1 MRTKILF
8 FLSVLVF
15 TIHAQTTVLGVDTI
29 WKSGPIN
36 KRINLVIM
44 GDGYTSSEM
53 ALFSTDVTNIFNYM
67 FTTPPFSYYKNYFN
81 VFAIK
86 CASPQSGVTH
96 PGTATDVTEP
106 ASPIYFINN
115 SFDTRFDNFN
125 THRLIYSNN
134 SAAIY
139 NVTAGY
145 FPNYDQLVIL
155 GNSPE
160 YGGAGGAYAVSSTNS
175 NSREIVMHELG
186 HSFAGLADE
195 YWAGPSYATEKPNM
209 TADNNPGTVKWTQWM
224 GINSIGTYPYT
235 STSPGNA
242 WFRPHQNCKMRFLNS
257 PFCSVCKETII
268 EKIHDLTNPIDSYKP
283 TATTITYS
291 NSAGPW
297 YKIKSVKPEPNTLQI
312 QWDIDGTVLGTNVD
326 SVQVLE
332 GMLHNGTNYL
342 TVNVIDTTTVSKSID
357 PHMISHNYRVIW
369 GINYSNV
376 GITEIVPQ
384 IEYHVFPNP
393 TSNVVSVKYNLLKD
407 AEIGFS
413 VVDING
419 KTVMEIKSKTQQQGE
434 HQSEINI
441 SSLPSG
447 NYFLSIHLNNQ
458 NLNNKFV
465 ILK

>member
-1 MRTKILF
+1 MNTKILI
-8 FLSVLVF
+8 FLSVLSV
-15 TIHAQTTVLGVDTI
+15 TIRAQTTVLGVDTI

-53 ALFSTDVTNIFNYM
+53 SLFSTDVTNVFNYM
-67 FTTPPFSYYKNYFN
+67 FNTLPFSYYKNYFN

-96 PGTATDVTEP
+96 LGTATDVTEP
-106 ASPIYFINN
+106 ASPLYNVNN
-115 SFDTRFDNFN
+115 CFNTRFDNYSI
-125 THRLIYSNN
+125 HRLIYSNN

-195 YWAGPSYATEKPNM
+195 YWAGENFATEKPNM
-209 TADNNPGTVKWTQWM
+209 TADNNPGTIKWFPWM
-224 GINSIGTYPYT
+224 GINLIGAYSYGTTAPA
-235 STSPGNA
+235 NA

-257 PFCSVCKETII
+257 PFCSVCKEIII
-268 EKIHDLTNPIDSYKP
+268 EKIHDLTNPIDLYEPSN
-283 TATTITYS
+283 ATVAYS
-291 NSAGPW
+291 ASNTKF
-297 YKIKSVKPEPNTLQI
+297 KIKTIQPNPNTLQTT
-312 QWDIDGTVLGTNVD
+312 WDINGLSLARNID
-326 SVQVLE
+326 SVNVQE
-332 GMLHNGTNYL
+332 SSLHNGTNVL
-342 TVNVIDTTTVSKSID
+342 TVAVTDTTIQSKSIS
-357 PHMISHNYRVIW
+357 PHLDSHTFVVSWNIT
-369 GINYSNV
+369 YSNV
-376 GITEIVPQ
+376 GIMEIAPQ
-384 IEYHVFPNP
+384 IEYNVFPNP
-393 TSNVVSVKYNLLKD
+393 TSNIVSVKYKLLKES
-407 AEIGFS
+407 EIGFS
-413 VVDING
+413 ITDING
-419 KTVMEIKSKTQQQGE
+419 KAVMNIKPKTQGQGE
-434 HQSEINI
+434 YQSEISI
-441 SSLPSG
+441 SQLPSG

-458 NLNNKFV
+458 ILNNKFV